1 MDFSR
6 ILLRFSKEGEAR
18 FLSHHDLMR
27 LFERALR
34 RADLPVRMTQGFNPH
49 PRMSILLA
57 LPLGVEALDEPV
69 ELAFEPQ
76 VSPEEVAARLSRQMP
91 PGIRIRSA
99 EALPDGVRPR
109 PAAVSYEV
117 KWPAAGAVDMRIVEQ
132 FLARDAAPVERTSP
146 KGVRTV
152 DVRPAVV
159 SMTLEGGTLAF
170 ELRIEQTGTPKPTE
184 VLKALLG
191 RERVDESSFAIRRTE
206 VRLAPFGKRPH
217 ATDDSHKDDR

>member
-57 LPLGVEALDEPV
+57 LPLGVEALDEPI
-69 ELAFEPQ
+69 ELVFEPP
-76 VSPEEVAARLSRQMP
+76 VSPEDVAARLSHQMP
-91 PGIRIRSA
+91 PGVRIRSA
-99 EALPDGVRPR
+99 EALPDGLRARP
-109 PAAVSYEV
+109 VGVTYEV
-117 KWPAAGAVDMRIVEQ
+117 EWPGDSAVDPRAVER
-132 FLARDAAPVERTSP
+132 LIARDTAPVERTSP

-159 SMTLEGGTLAF
+159 SMALKGDTLVF

-191 RERVDESSFAIRRTE
+191 RERVDGSSFAIRRTE
-206 VRLAPFGKRPH
+206 VRLATLVKKPH